1 MEGKVIPSWS
11 AKVREA
17 APSLLFSISMPVP
30 MARPADGVLLGVG
43 HLLLRATWTAC
54 GSTCFPWPS
63 GPSGVVWPLEAE
75 TTAVCHLTPRA
86 QSSLLFPLGTERESK
101 LMGRASLPWDGIMP
115 LPWTSLRTAVG
126 ELRCGKVALWM
137 PCGVLLS
144 AQGPGLGWDR
154 VALHG
159 FRGGW
164 GYLAHK
170 TLKKGE
176 QTWKLAWRREGWE
189 RF

>member
-1 MEGKVIPSWS
+1 MEGKVLPSWS

-30 MARPADGVLLGVG
+30 MARPADGALLGVG

-54 GSTCFPWPS
+54 GSACFPWPS

-86 QSSLLFPLGTERESK
+86 QSSLLFPLGTRE
-101 LMGRASLPWDGIMP
+101 GRQVDGKRVSSLRWNMP

-126 ELRCGKVALWM
+126 EQRCGNVAL
-137 PCGVLLS
+137 GLLS
-144 AQGPGLGWDR
+144 GDPPVSAGSRSGLGRSSSSWIQGR
-154 VALHG
+154 VRVLGA
-159 FRGGW
+159 
-164 GYLAHK
+164 
-170 TLKKGE
+170 
-176 QTWKLAWRREGWE
+176 
-189 RF
+189 

>member
-1 MEGKVIPSWS
+1 MEGKVLPSWS

-17 APSLLFSISMPVP
+17 ARSLLFSISMPVP

-54 GSTCFPWPS
+54 GSACFPWPS

-86 QSSLLFPLGTERESK
+86 QSSLLFPLGTREGKQVDGKSVS
-101 LMGRASLPWDGIMP
+101 SLRWNMP

-126 ELRCGKVALWM
+126 EQRCGNVAL
-137 PCGVLLS
+137 GLLGGDPPVS
-144 AQGPGLGWDR
+144 AGARSGLGQSRSSWIQGR
-154 VALHG
+154 VRVLG
-159 FRGGW
+159 
-164 GYLAHK
+164 
-170 TLKKGE
+170 T
-176 QTWKLAWRREGWE
+176 
-189 RF
+189 